1 MYILQS
7 LFNPHENQNSLIYN
21 ILGCIFLLIGGLG
34 GVFFLFQALIP
45 LLGYLEGGAIA
56 CFVLIVFGSVLLF
69 INKKRNTSP
78 PEEIIQKALA
88 SFKDFHMEKLL
99 KNNALPISLIAL
111 VLGVVLS
118 QVKNIKSLP
127 EIYKH
132 LK

>member
-1 MYILQS
+1 MYIFQS
-7 LFNPHENQNSLIYN
+7 LFNTHETQTSLIYN

-34 GVFFLFQALIP
+34 GVFFLFQALIL

-56 CFVLIVFGSVLLF
+56 CCILIVFGSILLF

-99 KNNALPISLIAL
+99 KNNALPISLISL

-118 QVKNIKSLP
+118 QVKNLP
-127 EIYKH
+127 EIYKN